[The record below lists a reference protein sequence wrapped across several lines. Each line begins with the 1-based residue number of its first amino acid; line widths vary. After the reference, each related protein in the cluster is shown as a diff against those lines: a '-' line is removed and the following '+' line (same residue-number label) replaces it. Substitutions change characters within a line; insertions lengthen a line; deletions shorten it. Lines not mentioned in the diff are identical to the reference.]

1 MVEKVIATVED
12 IRSQF
17 NHPTVEI
24 IGLTGPIPITNI
36 KGKPVMFFMGK
47 YEHTTRT
54 IIPATADDHA
64 LWKAAQV
71 LMPGNK
77 LQIVLNQ
84 TPRTIQG
91 AAAGETVMTTDSGDN
106 LRAKQILVT
115 IDVPLDGQFEIDDFQ
130 HQISITANGIFSIRF

>member
-1 MVEKVIATVED
+1 MASVI
-12 IRSQF
+12 
-17 NHPTVEI
+17 PTVENILSQSSKPTIEI
-24 IGLTGPIPITNI
+24 IGPNGPIPITNI
-36 KGKPVMFFMGK
+36 EEKLVMFFMGE
-47 YEHTTRT
+47 YNYATRM
-54 IIPATADDHA
+54 IIPASADDHA